1 MATPPNIV
9 PYGDVWPRISGDAY
23 IDPAARVV
31 GDVEIESDVGIWPG
45 AVLRGD
51 DGPVV
56 VRQGAMV
63 LENCVLEAPGDEP
76 VIIGRDSIVSHAAVV
91 HGAKVGEGA
100 IVGIGAIVLDKA
112 HVGAGSIIGA
122 GAVVPPGSEIPAGK
136 LVLGVPGKVIRD
148 TTIQE
153 REGATR
159 ELEVLRNKAAIY
171 KAYHDK
177 ATDS

>member
-1 MATPPNIV
+1 MSTPSNIV
-9 PYGDVWPRISGDAY
+9 PFGEVWPRIAEGAY
-23 IDPAARVV
+23 IDPAARIV
-31 GDVEIESDVGIWPG
+31 GDVEIESGVGIWPG

-56 VRQGAMV
+56 VREGAMV

-91 HGAKVGEGA
+91 HGATVGERA

-112 HVGAGSIIGA
+112 HIGDDSIIGA
-122 GAVVPPGSEIPAGK
+122 GAVVPPGSEIPDGK

-148 TTIQE
+148 ITDQE
-153 REGATR
+153 REGAGK
-159 ELEVLRNKAAIY
+159 ELAVLRSKATVY
-171 KAYHDK
+171 KAHHDK
-177 ATDS
+177 AMD